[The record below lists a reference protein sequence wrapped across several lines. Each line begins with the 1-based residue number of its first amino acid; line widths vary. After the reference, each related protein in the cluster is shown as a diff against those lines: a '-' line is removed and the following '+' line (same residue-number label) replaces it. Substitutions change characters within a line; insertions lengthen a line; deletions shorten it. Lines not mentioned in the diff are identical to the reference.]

1 MAIAIVWPSIRCSS
15 CLRSVNEAPRS
26 AYPCKTGLEPVEP
39 ERAGRRDMKFHF
51 GMGLEPILVL
61 PVGVEV
67 MAQ

>member
-15 CLRSVNEAPRS
+15 CLRSVNEAPQS
-26 AYPCKTGLEPVEP
+26 AYPWQNRPRTGWTGT
-39 ERAGRRDMKFHF
+39 RWRDVKFPF